1 MLFIQ
6 PRGGEQFGRPF
17 ARAGIEPGGAGGVGH
32 FRDVFAGQPQT
43 QIILRQQY
51 LGHFRE
57 DIGFVLRH
65 PGKLRRGEAGENDV
79 AGDLAETRIGIQ
91 RGGLGMGARIVPQD
105 AGAQHL
111 AISINKR
118 RTMHLAGKADALYGA
133 KLFRKLLLQA
143 GNGCS
148 GRGNPVRRVL
158 FGPAVMRARNVQRA
172 VGRADDFLIAVH
184 QQGFDA

>member
-1 MLFIQ
+1 
-6 PRGGEQFGRPF
+6 
-17 ARAGIEPGGAGGVGH
+17 
-32 FRDVFAGQPQT
+32 
-43 QIILRQQY
+43 
-51 LGHFRE
+51 
-57 DIGFVLRH
+57 
-65 PGKLRRGEAGENDV
+65 
-79 AGDLAETRIGIQ
+79 
-91 RGGLGMGARIVPQD
+91 
-105 AGAQHL
+105 
-111 AISINKR
+111 
-118 RTMHLAGKADALYGA
+118 MHLAGKAYALDGA